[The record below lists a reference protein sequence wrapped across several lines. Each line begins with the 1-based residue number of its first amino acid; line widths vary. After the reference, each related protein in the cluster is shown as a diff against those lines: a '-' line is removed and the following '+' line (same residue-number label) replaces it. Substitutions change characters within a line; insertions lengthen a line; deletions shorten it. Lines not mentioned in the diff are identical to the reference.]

1 MLELLELI
9 LGGLNNT
16 HNTDKKVKKEH
27 KEKYKKKNN
36 KKETKKTV
44 FNDHNFRAH
53 CKYKDIYDTD
63 SDLETDCHSQEHCY
77 DDKHRHEYR
86 HKHKICSDHHDTC
99 SVHSCSDDS
108 SSCSDKSSSDHCCI
122 NDSSSHNK
130 HDNSH
135 NRNKI
140 IRKLSDVIQQVD
152 SKIISETLQSNLND
166 YFTKDC
172 SNGVITPKFI
182 QMNVNDTI
190 INVPIYTL
198 VNHTNINIKEFK
210 CKFKTDAYNLGVQ
223 CNKNFDIETEL
234 SFTRDGDIDG
244 YTRINEILLKEN
256 F

>member
-1 MLELLELI
+1 MLELIELI
-9 LGGLNNT
+9 LGGFNNT
-16 HNTDKKVKKEH
+16 HTTADKKVKKEK
-27 KEKYKKKNN
+27 KETKKKN
-36 KKETKKTV
+36 KKEKKSKEKKEKKKTV
-44 FNDHNFRAH
+44 FNDQNFRSH

-63 SDLETDCHSQEHCY
+63 SDLETDCQSQEHCY
-77 DDKHRHEYR
+77 DKHI
-86 HKHKICSDHHDTC
+86 HKHKICGDHHDSC
-99 SVHSCSDDS
+99 SDHSCSDDS
-108 SSCSDKSSSDHCCI
+108 SSCSDKSSS
-122 NDSSSHNK
+122 HNNHK

-140 IRKLSDVIQQVD
+140 IKKLSDVIQQVD
-152 SKIISETLQSNLND
+152 GKIVSETLQSNLDD

-210 CKFKTDAYNLGVQ
+210 CKFKTDAYNLGVN

-234 SFTRDGDIDG
+234 TFTRDGDIDG
-244 YTRINEILLKEN
+244 YARINEILLKEN

>member
-9 LGGLNNT
+9 LGGISNI
-16 HNTDKKVKKEH
+16 HNTDKKVKKEK
-27 KEKYKKKNN
+27 KETKKKN
-36 KKETKKTV
+36 KKEKKSKERKEKKKTV
-44 FNDHNFRAH
+44 FNDQNFRSH

-63 SDLETDCHSQEHCY
+63 SDLETDCQSQEHCY
-77 DDKHRHEYR
+77 D
-86 HKHKICSDHHDTC
+86 KHKICGDHHDSC
-99 SVHSCSDDS
+99 SDHSCSHHSCSDHSCSDDS
-108 SSCSDKSSSDHCCI
+108 SSCSDKC
-122 NDSSSHNK
+122 SSHNNHK

-152 SKIISETLQSNLND
+152 TKIISETLQSNLDD

-172 SNGVITPKFI
+172 SSGVITPKFI

-234 SFTRDGDIDG
+234 SFTRDADIDG
-244 YTRINEILLKEN
+244 HTRINEILLKEN